1 MAPDGSGLT
10 LIVDVILSAL
20 RRSSQ
25 PLLSTSVV
33 EDVLCVVWVPGM
45 RPQAPKRNVIIGLVY
60 LYALILFGGLLFEF
74 AF

>member
-1 MAPDGSGLT
+1 
-10 LIVDVILSAL
+10 
-20 RRSSQ
+20 
-25 PLLSTSVV
+25 
-33 EDVLCVVWVPGM
+33 M